1 LFVVVFEAGDEARQ
15 ETKLRWSMAVSV
27 ASFIAGCATLL
38 IVLVVLFTTLGAQ
51 DWIPPLPRP
60 V

>member
-51 DWIPPLPRP
+51 DWIPPLP
-60 V
+60 